1 MVLREA
7 IAFFLNACELEK
19 NLSPRTLIAY
29 SSDLEQFQSFLR
41 VCSVDEPGLVTSHIL
56 HGFVSELRTGRQLA
70 DSSIRRKVAVVRK
83 FFKVLEQRD
92 LIAANPFR
100 KANFSFR

>member
-41 VCSVDEPGLVTSHIL
+41 VCSVDEPGLVT
-56 HGFVSELRTGRQLA
+56 
-70 DSSIRRKVAVVRK
+70 
-83 FFKVLEQRD
+83 
-92 LIAANPFR
+92 
-100 KANFSFR
+100 